1 MIEKKAVNTIIEDFI
16 QDTDY
21 FLVETTIGKNN
32 EIKVYIDS
40 MQNVSLDFCIQITK
54 EIESKLDR
62 EVEDYELEVSSAGIT
77 SPFKVEK
84 QYEKN
89 IGNEVEVFT
98 KENKKIVGILAS
110 YNKENIE
117 VEFEVKEK
125 LEGEKRKKLVKKVE
139 KIEVDNI
146 KTIKQNI
153 RFK

>member
-1 MIEKKAVNTIIEDFI
+1 MIEKKTVNTIIEDFI

-40 MQNVSLDFCIQITK
+40 MQNVSLDFCIQLTK
-54 EIESKLDR
+54 EIEGKLDR

-77 SPFKVEK
+77 SPFKVAK

-89 IGNEVEVFT
+89 VGNEVEIFT
-98 KENKKIVGILAS
+98 KENQKIVGILSS

-125 LEGEKRKKLVKKVE
+125 LEGEKRKKLVKKVQ
-139 KIEVDNI
+139 KIDIENI